1 MYTILQF
8 HFIVLTFYI
17 LTNIRIELFSNAF
30 KLDVCMCLR
39 ENGTTTSGSIITYLW
54 PPENERQNLSLI
66 LYAPLFPLS
75 LSRAIHK
82 THSFEAAKERERS
95 SLWEIRNYPKMNTRD
110 PFCAPLPLLFV
121 HAFDRRAI
129 STGRKVETRN
139 YTSHTWQGR

>member
-30 KLDVCMCLR
+30 KLDVCVCLR
-39 ENGTTTSGSIITYLW
+39 ENGTTTSSIITYLW

-75 LSRAIHK
+75 LSSNPQNTFLRG
-82 THSFEAAKERERS
+82 SERERKIFPLRDQELSQDEHSGSILRAS
-95 SLWEIRNYPKMNTRD
+95 S
-110 PFCAPLPLLFV
+110 LFV